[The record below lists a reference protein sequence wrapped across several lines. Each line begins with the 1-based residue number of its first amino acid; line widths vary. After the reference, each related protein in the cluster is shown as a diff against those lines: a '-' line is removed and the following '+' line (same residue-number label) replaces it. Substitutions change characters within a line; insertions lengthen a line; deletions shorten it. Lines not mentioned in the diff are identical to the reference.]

1 MCYFVLYVT
10 GPIVETPVYLIG
22 PISPRGRIVT
32 YPKSLGVLYAPGPGV
47 LNLLV
52 HRDART
58 DPLNLDVLIEL
69 N

>member
-52 HRDART
+52 H
-58 DPLNLDVLIEL
+58 
-69 N
+69 